1 MVFQQILYEKAD
13 LICQVTAPAMVPP
26 ASSDKWKVPLKATKC
41 DGSFLY
47 KEYLLFYYYYH

>member
-13 LICQVTAPAMVPP
+13 LICQMTAPAMVLP

-47 KEYLLFYYYYH
+47 KEYLLF